1 MTTPRAVI
9 FDIGNVLITWNPEAF
24 YDRVFGKARRQALF
38 DAVDL
43 HGMNEEIDAGGP
55 FQGTVA
61 AWAARYPQW
70 ANEIQCWHDNWAE
83 LASPAISESWALMG
97 KLQARGVPVYALTNF
112 GDETFAYAQS
122 APYPQLGQFDRAY
135 ISGRMGVTKPSAQI
149 YAMVEEDCGLHG
161 AALFFTDDRD
171 ENIAAAAARGWQT
184 HLFKSADGLAAAL
197 QNAGLLD

>member
-97 KLQARGVPVYALTNF
+97 KLQARGVPVYALTNSLAD
-112 GDETFAYAQS
+112 G
-122 APYPQLGQFDRAY
+122 
-135 ISGRMGVTKPSAQI
+135 QI
-149 YAMVEEDCGLHG
+149 YPRSGGPFGINGGFYYA
-161 AALFFTDDRD
+161 R
-171 ENIAAAAARGWQT
+171 IAI
-184 HLFKSADGLAAAL
+184 DY
-197 QNAGLLD
+197 